1 MNKSKLN
8 YLDWAATA
16 IPQEDIIMQ
25 ATQRAFN
32 FFANPSAK
40 HFAGKNAGDALEG
53 SRKEIAELL
62 GINSNEL
69 FFTSGGTEANH
80 IPLLSMLNLKGQ
92 FSIAV
97 SAIEHSSIS
106 AEVKVLEKNG
116 VKVLRISSDKNGQIT
131 VDAVLNTIEED
142 TVFVSVMGVNNETG
156 AIQPIKEISQ
166 ALKEYS
172 AEKKGRAIFF
182 HSDMVQAFGKIPIN
196 IKELGVDSASF
207 SAHKIGAPRGI
218 GFLYLKK
225 NIDSFIQ
232 GGGQENNI
240 RPGTENLAGIFAMEL
255 ALKNYILNQKEYLSN
270 AEKLMSFLIE
280 ELKKIDGISFIP
292 ACRANKEAQKNF
304 SPWILQ
310 FANKSLPGEVI
321 LRCLS
326 EKGICISTGSACS
339 SKKKTNPLIKAM
351 QINSKLA
358 KNINR
363 VSIGP
368 TTTMDDVREF
378 VTAFKEVLAEF

>member
-16 IPQEDIIMQ
+16 IPQEDIIIE
-25 ATQRAFN
+25 ATKKAFN

-40 HFAGKNAGDALEG
+40 HFAGKNAGEALEN
-53 SRKEIAELL
+53 SRKEIAKLL
-62 GINSNEL
+62 GINPNEF

-116 VKVLRISSDKNGQIT
+116 ITILRIPSDKNGQIT
-131 VDAVLNTIEED
+131 VDAILNTIKDD

-166 ALKEYS
+166 ALKKYS

-182 HSDMVQAFGKIPIN
+182 HSDMVQAFGKIPLN

-225 NIDSFIQ
+225 SIDSFIQ

-255 ALKNYILNQKEYLSN
+255 ALKNYILNQEEYFSN
-270 AEKLMSFLIE
+270 AEKLMTFLIE
-280 ELKKIDGISFIP
+280 ELKKIEGISFIP
-292 ACRANKEAQKNF
+292 ACRANKEDQKNF
-304 SPWILQ
+304 SPWVLQ
-310 FANKSLPGEVI
+310 FANKSLPGEVM

-339 SKKKTNPLIKAM
+339 SKKKINPLIKAM
-351 QINSKLA
+351 QINSSLS

-363 VSIGP
+363 LSIGP
-368 TTTMDDVREF
+368 TTTINDIKEF
-378 VTAFKEVLAEF
+378 VKEFKDILKEF